1 MVRWIVLN
9 RKMRTLP
16 KFKAEELRG
25 NINLRLIVGNLSH
38 GDWQLMYAL
47 IVNMDGITFAEW
59 LKELTELLE
68 EKKGHYCRKLKG
80 WLVDFRNLKMI
91 PFDSSGRWLNVEGE
105 YAVFKPVRGLQI
117 STTFM
122 NLEGGQALCG
132 VLVDV
137 ILSIKRLSRTALYLP

>member
-1 MVRWIVLN
+1 MVRWIVLS

-25 NINLRLIVGNLSH
+25 NINLRLIVSSLQH

-68 EKKGHYCRKLKG
+68 EKKGVP
-80 WLVDFRNLKMI
+80 VDGQVAAAAPLLPAMRQM
-91 PFDSSGRWLNVEGE
+91 LNV
-105 YAVFKPVRGLQI
+105 
-117 STTFM
+117 T
-122 NLEGGQALCG
+122 
-132 VLVDV
+132 
-137 ILSIKRLSRTALYLP
+137 

>member
-1 MVRWIVLN
+1 MLN

-68 EKKGHYCRKLKG
+68 EKKGVP
-80 WLVDFRNLKMI
+80 VDGQAPAQAPLLPAMRQM
-91 PFDSSGRWLNVEGE
+91 LNV
-105 YAVFKPVRGLQI
+105 
-117 STTFM
+117 T
-122 NLEGGQALCG
+122 
-132 VLVDV
+132 
-137 ILSIKRLSRTALYLP
+137 